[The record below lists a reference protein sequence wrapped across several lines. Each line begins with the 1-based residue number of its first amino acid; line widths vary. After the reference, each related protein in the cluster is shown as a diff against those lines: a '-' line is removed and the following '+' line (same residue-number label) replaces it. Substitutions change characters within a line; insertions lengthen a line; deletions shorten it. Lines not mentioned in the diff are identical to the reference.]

1 MSEQISSR
9 EWCAPRPDS
18 LEPPI
23 ALGFV
28 EDIGVWMTGYNTH
41 LVRYRVGD
49 GKFDHV
55 VHRLSGTM
63 RITIQLDEPTFSE
76 TKQELL
82 ARGFPVY
89 YEYEP
94 DEDILAWHAGLQDM
108 PEPGEA
114 A

>member
-9 EWCAPRPDS
+9 EWCAPHPDS

-28 EDIGVWMTGYNTH
+28 EGIGVRMTGYNTH

-49 GKFDHV
+49 GTFDHV
-55 VHRLSGTM
+55 VHRLTDDM
-63 RITIQLDEPTFSE
+63 HITIQLDEPAFAD
-76 TKQELL
+76 TKEELL
-82 ARGFPVY
+82 ARGFPTY

-94 DEDILAWHAGLQDM
+94 DEDILAWHAALQDV
-108 PEPGEA
+108 PGPGERA
-114 A
+114 